1 MTKAPK
7 LKLNALGVVLFSI
20 TLSVVGLAGCAGLAT
35 TPASAVKQGNMTE
48 PQVIVSPN
56 DHRQYR
62 SITLPN
68 KLQVMLV
75 SDPAAEKSSAAL
87 SVDVGWL
94 QDPEGQPGLAH
105 FLEHMLLLGT
115 KRFPEPESFMRF
127 MNQHGGGFN
136 ATTNQ
141 LTHYMFEVGHQQYD
155 EALDRFAEFFK
166 EPLLLPE
173 QVDKERH
180 AVHSE
185 WSMLQN
191 QDFWARRA
199 LAGKLLGKHPA
210 NRFVVGNLDTLGDK
224 DSSALHADMMSFY
237 QQYYSANM
245 MKLVLISSQSL
256 EDIAQQAYHYFGDI
270 ENKNLISPRVT
281 HKIDFS
287 SIGPRR
293 LHFVPNRDMQEL
305 RLDFTIDNNMEQ
317 FSAKPGEFLSHLLRS
332 QMPGTLSERLKAE
345 GLINNLYVYTQPN
358 QYGNYGS
365 FQVVLNLTEAG
376 MLQRE
381 TIVAR
386 TMQYIEL
393 VRSHGID
400 DKYYQEIHTALQ
412 NQFTYLEK
420 IDGFRYASQL
430 SVAMQYYPLPS
441 VISAPYE
448 YNRFDPAAIQH
459 LLQQLIPE
467 RLTVWYISKNEP
479 TEHRLTYFNGHYAV
493 KPVPAH
499 ELRHWQETSTD
510 LNLPALNRFQ
520 PQDFTLK
527 HPTLSQPQKVV
538 DEARTEAWLMGSQF
552 FREQPRGQLLLQ
564 WYDPEAKKDAISA
577 LLHALWTT
585 QFFQQNHALTL
596 EAKEAGMTIELLEE
610 RDFIIKLSGFTD
622 QKANL
627 VKLLTAGMQLKLNEQ
642 QFQQGV
648 DVFVRAMR
656 SQQQTHQFR
665 QVIDLLRTVTT
676 PGRYEMEQLLVF
688 AESITLADFNNYVE
702 NSLARSSIRIFAF
715 GNYDEQDIQQI
726 SKYATTT
733 LPVTAHSSIYQAP
746 KRWQPESSIRLSTV
760 REHPQ
765 RDVSLIRAQYHPTAG
780 YAEQA
785 AAGILVGHLQPE
797 FFNQLRNEEKLG
809 YMVNVSNVTLS
820 EHAGL
825 AFIIQSPVLAASAL
839 QQRVDQFLLQ
849 YSEKLQQLTDDD
861 FLQLKQGWL
870 LELQRRPNNLEEEVA
885 TLRQDWLSNRQ
896 SFDSQQQLI
905 SAVERATLTDA
916 QRFYQQ
922 AVLAQTAPAIQVMLA
937 GETKRESVV
946 TPLTGFVELN
956 KLDEF
961 HQAILD

>member
-7 LKLNALGVVLFSI
+7 LKLNTLGGVLFSI
-20 TLSVVGLAGCAGLAT
+20 TIGIAVLAGCAGLTT
-35 TPASAVKQGNMTE
+35 TPTIAVKQGNVTE

-56 DHRQYR
+56 DHRKYR

-68 KLQVMLV
+68 QLQVMLV
-75 SDPAAEKSSAAL
+75 SDPEAERSSAAL

-166 EPLLLPE
+166 NPLLLPE

-199 LAGKLLGKHPA
+199 LAGKLLGEHPA

-224 DSSALHADMMSFY
+224 ETSTLHAEMKSFY

-256 EDIAQQAYHYFGDI
+256 EDIAQLAYHYFVDI
-270 ENKNLISPRVT
+270 ENKNLISPRVK
-281 HKIDFS
+281 HNINFS
-287 SIGPRR
+287 NIGPRR
-293 LHFVPNRDMQEL
+293 LHYVPNRDIQEL

-365 FQVVLNLTEAG
+365 FQVVLNLTESG

-393 VRSHGID
+393 VRRQGID

-430 SVAMQYYPLPS
+430 SVAMQYYPLQS

-448 YNRFDPAAIQH
+448 YNRFDAAAIQH

-467 RLTVWYISKNEP
+467 RLTIWYISKNEP
-479 TEHRLTYFNGHYAV
+479 TEHRLSYFNGLYSV

-499 ELRHWQETSTD
+499 ELRNWQGIWTD
-510 LNLPALNRFQ
+510 INLPALNRFQ

-527 HPTLSQPQKVV
+527 HPLLSQPEKVV
-538 DEARTEAWLMGSQF
+538 DEARVEAWLMGSQF

-564 WYDPEAKKDAISA
+564 WYDPKAKKDAISA
-577 LLHALWTT
+577 LMHGLWTS

-596 EAKEAGMTIELLEE
+596 EAKEAGVTIELLEE

-622 QKANL
+622 QKAKL
-627 VKLLTAGMQLKLNEQ
+627 VEQLAAGMQLKLNEQ
-642 QFQQGV
+642 QFKQGV
-648 DVFVRAMR
+648 DVFVRAAR

-676 PGRYEMEQLLVF
+676 PGRYEMEQLLFF
-688 AESITLADFNNYVE
+688 AESLTLADFDNYVN
-702 NSLARSSIRIFAF
+702 NSLARSSIRVFAF

-726 SKYATTT
+726 SKYATAT
-733 LPVTAHSSIYQAP
+733 LPVSAHSPTYQTP
-746 KRWQPESSIRLSTV
+746 KRWQPESKMRLSTV

-765 RDVSLIRAQYHPTAG
+765 RDVSLIRAQYHPTPG

-825 AFIIQSPVLAASAL
+825 AFIVQSPVLAASAL

-849 YSEKLQQLTDDD
+849 YNEKLQQLTDED

-885 TLRQDWLSNRQ
+885 TFRQDWLYNRQ
-896 SFDSQQQLI
+896 SFDSKQQLI
-905 SAVERATLTDA
+905 SAVEQATLADA

-922 AVLAQTAPAIQVMLA
+922 AVIAQTAPAIQVMLA

-946 TPLTGFVELN
+946 IPLTGFTELS